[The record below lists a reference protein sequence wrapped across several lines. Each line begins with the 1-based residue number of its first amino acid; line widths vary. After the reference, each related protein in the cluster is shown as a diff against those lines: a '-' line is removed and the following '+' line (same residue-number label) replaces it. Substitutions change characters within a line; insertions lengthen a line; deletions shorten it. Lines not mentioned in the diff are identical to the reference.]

1 MLTNTYLQDHSI
13 FFFKEAEQALFLLP
27 DCVYLL
33 IDCWVFIAAH
43 RLSLVGVSGLPVAL
57 VSLVAEVGL

>member
-1 MLTNTYLQDHSI
+1 MLTNTYLQNHSN
-13 FFFKEAEQALFLLP
+13 FFLKKLNRLFFSFQI
-27 DCVYLL
+27 YLL

-43 RLSLVGVSGLPVAL
+43 RLSLVGVSGLPVAV